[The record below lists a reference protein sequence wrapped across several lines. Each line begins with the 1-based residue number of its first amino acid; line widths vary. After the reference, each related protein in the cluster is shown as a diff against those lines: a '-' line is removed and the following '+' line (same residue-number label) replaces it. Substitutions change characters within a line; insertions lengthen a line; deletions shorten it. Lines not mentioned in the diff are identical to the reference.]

1 MPPSA
6 LLFDLENTFFDGTF
20 WHRQLHQM
28 VIRWGRPVA
37 FSDFKAAWQIDWLP
51 KVYSGQVEYWQAMS
65 AFLLDLGVEGC
76 ARIELLTAAKARLQ
90 SAQAGLRPYS
100 GVAETL
106 RQLQQHGYKLGILSN
121 SIMSPAETLN
131 LLRRIGITVNW
142 DFCLTSRAAGQ
153 PLPTPFAFHSA
164 ARGLAV
170 RLQETLYIS
179 RNCDRIAAASESGM
193 QTGLLA
199 EQTPQR
205 ESQPWGAHRGAEYT
219 CLRELA
225 QRVIARKAA

>member
-28 VIRWGRPVA
+28 VSRWGRPIS
-37 FSDFKAAWQIDWLP
+37 FSDFKAAWQFNWLP
-51 KVYSGQVEYWQAMS
+51 QVYSGQKEYWQAMS

-76 ARIELLTAAKARLQ
+76 ARIELLSTAKARLQ

-106 RQLQQHGYKLGILSN
+106 RDLQQLGYKLGILSN
-121 SIMSPAETLN
+121 SIMSPTETLN
-131 LLRRIGITVNW
+131 LLTRIGIAVNW
-142 DFCLTSRAAGQ
+142 DYCLTSRAAGQ

-170 RLQETLYIS
+170 RLPETIYIS
-179 RNCDRIAAASESGM
+179 RNRERIAAAAESGM
-193 QTGLLA
+193 QTGLIA
-199 EQTPQR
+199 ER
-205 ESQPWGAHRGAEYT
+205 EPGDQSPCLGANQGAEYT

-225 QRVIARKAA
+225 QRIVARKAA